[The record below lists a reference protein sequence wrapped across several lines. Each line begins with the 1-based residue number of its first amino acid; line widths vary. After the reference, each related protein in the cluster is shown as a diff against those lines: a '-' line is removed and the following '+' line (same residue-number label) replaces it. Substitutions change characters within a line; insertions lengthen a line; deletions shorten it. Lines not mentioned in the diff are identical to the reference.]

1 MLRVRELIEQLVL
14 HDPER
19 LVILAKDAEGNSFSP
34 LVESHTAYYLE
45 MTTWSGDIQDEDEHN
60 ASSVPCVV
68 LWPTN

>member
-1 MLRVRELIEQLVL
+1 MMRVRELIEQLVL

-34 LVESHTAYYLE
+34 LFESHAAHYLE
-45 MTTWSGDIQDEDEHN
+45 MTTTGDIQDEDEHN